1 MSYWDSMKGD
11 PRINEAQKRYAEE
24 RKQKIQEILPLIRD
38 IDLDLLIT
46 TANKPGKGFLG
57 FGSKKLTY
65 EDKKIIADLEE
76 LKELKNQLPVNN
88 SNSFDHIGL
97 YSIISS
103 IKSQLNLQLSDNK
116 KYDYLRLAF
125 KGIFDVLDSRT
136 GGRRRYRQRA
146 TCRRRSSSRKTRR
159 SHR

>member
-57 FGSKKLTY
+57 FGSKKLT
-65 EDKKIIADLEE
+65 DDDNDIIAKLEE
-76 LKELKNQLPVNN
+76 MKNQLQLVD
-88 SNSFDHIGL
+88 SNSFDYENL
-97 YSIISS
+97 YNNISF
-103 IKSQLNLQLSDNK
+103 IKSNLNFKLLGNK

-136 GGRRRYRQRA
+136 GGRRRHRQRA
-146 TCRRRSSSRKTRR
+146 TRRRRSSSRKTRR